1 MAKMTMV
8 EEIHIPA
15 RHGRAFEVKQG
26 QILRLTQKAGPQ
38 VIDFNA
44 WNRHSPREMLWAGR
58 TRIIEGAH
66 PTTGNRLW
74 SVEPWMRPMFT
85 IIGDTAD
92 RSPTARGAYNHDL
105 WYPRCNRGYHML
117 MYQVGDRR
125 NCHMNL
131 SEAIA
136 RFGLGEEYVHDTFN
150 AFMRTGLDPV
160 TQQFFA
166 EAADAKPTDY
176 MDLRVEIDCLVALSS
191 CPGFTAPNIRD
202 VVAEIYQAA

>member
-26 QILRLTQKAGPQ
+26 QILRLTQKAGSQ

-44 WNRHSPREMLWAGR
+44 WNRHNPHEMLWAGR

-85 IIGDTAD
+85 IIRRYGGSQAD
-92 RSPTARGAYNHDL
+92 GARRL
-105 WYPRCNRGYHML
+105 QPRPLVSALQSR
-117 MYQVGDRR
+117 
-125 NCHMNL
+125 L
-131 SEAIA
+131 S
-136 RFGLGEEYVHDTFN
+136 H
-150 AFMRTGLDPV
+150 
-160 TQQFFA
+160 
-166 EAADAKPTDY
+166 ADVPS
-176 MDLRVEIDCLVALSS
+176 R
-191 CPGFTAPNIRD
+191 
-202 VVAEIYQAA
+202 